1 MNLDHLVWPTDG
13 WGYMPPQDDVYAAF
27 RYVQEHYKPKSI
39 FEIGFHMGHSTTYQ
53 LEIMPQ
59 AKMTT
64 MGPISEPNLT
74 KERPDPKMRLGQIEK
89 MYEVYGDR
97 YEGGRFQHLQG
108 KTQFLDKQIIQEYT
122 NRFDYALVD
131 GYHEAWAVEADVN
144 LVEDLRVP
152 VILVDNWDQPQVRN
166 TLLKYSDYKEVKVFD
181 YEQTWKGKF
190 NVNQM
195 GLCTL

>member
-64 MGPISEPNLT
+64 MGPISEPNLPRE
-74 KERPDPKMRLGQIEK
+74 KPDPKMRLGQIEK
-89 MYEVYGDR
+89 MYEVYGDFH
-97 YEGGRFQHLQG
+97 EGGRFQHLQG
-108 KTQFLDKQIIQEYT
+108 KTQYIQNAILEEY
-122 NRFDYALVD
+122 NRRFDYALID
-131 GYHEAWAVEADVN
+131 GYHKKWAVEMDSTMC
-144 LVEDLRVP
+144 EDLGIP
-152 VILVDNWDQPQVRN
+152 VVLIDNWDQSEVRD
-166 TLLKYSDYKEVKVFD
+166 TVLKHTDYKEVKVFN
-181 YEQTWKGKF
+181 YEQTWKGIDY
-190 NVNQM
+190 VNQI